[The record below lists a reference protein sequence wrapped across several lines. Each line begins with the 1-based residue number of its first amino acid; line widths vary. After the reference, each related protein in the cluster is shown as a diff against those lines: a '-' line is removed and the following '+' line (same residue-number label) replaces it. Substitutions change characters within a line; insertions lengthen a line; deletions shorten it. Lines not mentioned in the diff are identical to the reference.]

1 MTSGI
6 ADVSN
11 NTKKPVNPRM
21 VLLAAIMVPGAG
33 HLLLGK
39 QLRGAYFLFFSIVLG
54 WLTTKIAPEHAT
66 FIGRHAG
73 GFFIYAL
80 SLPDA
85 YRIAKIQSFK
95 AQQEKALLNM
105 VESPP
110 KAD

>member
-11 NTKKPVNPRM
+11 NTKKPVNPRL

-54 WLTTKIAPEHAT
+54 WLTTKIAPEQAS

-105 VESPP
+105 AENPP

>member
-1 MTSGI
+1 MTSGTTG
-6 ADVSN
+6 ASPA
-11 NTKKPVNPRM
+11 TKKPVNPRL
-21 VLLAAIMVPGAG
+21 VLLAAIMIPGAG

-54 WLTTKIAPEHAT
+54 WLTTKIAPEQAS

-95 AQQEKALLNM
+95 AQQEKTSSDT
-105 VESPP
+105 VEMSP

>member
-6 ADVSN
+6 AEASN
-11 NTKKPVNPRM
+11 NKKKPVNPRL

-105 VESPP
+105 AENPP

>member
-1 MTSGI
+1 MTSGTV
-6 ADVSN
+6 DVN
-11 NTKKPVNPRM
+11 RDTKKPVNPRL
-21 VLLAAIMVPGAG
+21 VLLAAIIIPGAG

-54 WLTTKIAPEHAT
+54 WLTTKIAPEHAS

-73 GFFIYAL
+73 GIFVYAL

-95 AQQEKALLNM
+95 AQQEK
-105 VESPP
+105 VSPTTDETSLG
-110 KAD
+110 A

>member
-1 MTSGI
+1 MTSVTTD
-6 ADVSN
+6 ASHDP
-11 NTKKPVNPRM
+11 KKPVNPRL

-39 QLRGAYFLFFSIVLG
+39 QVRGAYFLFFSIVLG
-54 WLTTKIAPEHAT
+54 WLTTKIAPEQAS

-95 AQQEKALLNM
+95 AQQEKTLSDT

>member
-1 MTSGI
+1 
-6 ADVSN
+6 
-11 NTKKPVNPRM
+11 
-21 VLLAAIMVPGAG
+21 
-33 HLLLGK
+33 LGK

-95 AQQEKALLNM
+95 AQQEKTSSDTAEN
-105 VESPP
+105 PP

>member
-21 VLLAAIMVPGAG
+21 VLLAAILVPGAG

-105 VESPP
+105 AENPP

>member
-1 MTSGI
+1 MTSGT
-6 ADVSN
+6 ADASRD
-11 NTKKPVNPRM
+11 TKKPVNPRL
-21 VLLAAIMVPGAG
+21 VLLAAIMIPGAG

-39 QLRGAYFLFFSIVLG
+39 QVRGAYFLFFSIVLG
-54 WLTTKIAPEHAT
+54 WLTTKIAPEQAS

-95 AQQEKALLNM
+95 AQQEQAAPNTD
-105 VESPP
+105 ESLP